1 MLHGSFSDPR
11 QSHFAN
17 STCTEEMELIHKQLH
32 LKMLTERR
40 KMFMLML
47 MYKLSLDIE
56 NVNTYRPEM
65 LLRTGP
71 KVKMK
76 VPFTEKERVR
86 RSPFYVCSRLW
97 DKLDSSIQLS
107 TSMYEFKN
115 NLKKLNLRDL

>member
-1 MLHGSFSDPR
+1 MQNSFLTIINIY
-11 QSHFAN
+11 H
-17 STCTEEMELIHKQLH
+17 TKLH
-32 LKMLTERR
+32 LKMVTERR
-40 KMFMLML
+40 NSFMLML

-56 NVNTYRPEM
+56 NVNTDRPEM

-76 VPFTEKERVR
+76 VPFTEKEKVR
-86 RSPFYVCSRLW
+86 HSPFYVCSRIW

-115 NLKKLNLRDL
+115 NLKKFNLRNL